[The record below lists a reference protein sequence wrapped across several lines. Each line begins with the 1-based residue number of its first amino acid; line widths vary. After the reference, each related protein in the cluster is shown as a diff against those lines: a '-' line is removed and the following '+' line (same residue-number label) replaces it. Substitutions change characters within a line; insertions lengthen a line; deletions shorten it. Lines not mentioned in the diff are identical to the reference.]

1 MSSEALARVLVDTG
15 VFSLDRE
22 FYYKIPESEKG
33 KLGVGHAVKVPFG
46 HGKKSGI
53 VIGFADEE
61 TEYELKEISAVK
73 KGGPVADE
81 KAIELAFFMQ
91 KMYIAPF
98 FDCLKLLCP
107 PGTFGK
113 EDKRVRLSKDFRE
126 RDAFSPM
133 QKNILAFI
141 SEEGGE
147 TTLAALKNEFGSAVT
162 GIIKS
167 LEGKKAV
174 ETVRIS
180 RKNASELKRKYVS
193 LNTDMEKAL
202 SLLSPRA
209 AAQREAVALLSDG
222 ARPLTEFKNQSAV
235 RALSEK
241 GIAVIY
247 DEAKRRDPFKEKD
260 VNATASLDPTDE
272 QRAALDKI
280 NSLSDKESY
289 GEVLLHG
296 VTGSGKT
303 EVYMQA
309 IDRVIKKGKGVIV
322 LVPEISLTPQ
332 MTDRFLGRFGEN
344 VAILHSMLSV
354 GERLDEWMRIKNGEA
369 KVVIGARSAVFAP
382 LDDIG
387 LIIVDEEHENT
398 YKSEQTPRYDAVEVA
413 KKRCMQHNA
422 LLILA
427 SATPSVTDYYKALSG
442 EYELIKMTKRYN
454 EISLP
459 LIEAVDMRSELKNGN
474 RKMLSVRL
482 REEIRK
488 NIENKEQTV
497 LFLNRRG
504 FSTFVSCRDC
514 GYVALCPEC
523 SIALVYHKN
532 TGTLNCHYCGYK
544 TAVMKSCPSCSSAHI
559 KYFGT
564 GTERLEEELRETFP
578 SAGVIRMDVDTA
590 TGKNAHEKILKK
602 FSEEKIDILLGTQ
615 MVSKGLD
622 FPNISLVGVVAA
634 DMSLNIDDYRASE
647 RTFDL
652 ITQVCGR
659 AGRGKMRGRAVI
671 QTYSPENPVIG
682 FSKEQD
688 YEGFYESE
696 IAYRKMFGYPPFSN
710 IVCVS
715 FSSKNEASV
724 KNACIKT
731 EERFKKLFEG
741 ADIKLFKS
749 APSPLYKI
757 KGRFRW
763 RFWFKGEADIK
774 TRVLLRELYKGFKEK
789 DVKMAIAVD
798 PVNMA

>member
-1 MSSEALARVLVDTG
+1 MALETLARVLVDTG

-22 FYYKIPESEKG
+22 FYYKIPDSEKG
-33 KLGVGHAVKVPFG
+33 TLKAGCIVTVPFG
-46 HGKKSGI
+46 RGKKTGI
-53 VIGFADEE
+53 VIGFTDEE
-61 TEYELKEISAVK
+61 TDYELKYISAVK
-73 KGGPVADE
+73 KGEPAADD
-81 KAIELAFFMQ
+81 KAIELAHFMQ

-113 EDKRVRLSKDFRE
+113 EDKKVLLINADGN
-126 RDAFSPM
+126 FSPL
-133 QKNILAFI
+133 QKKVLAFI
-141 SEEGGE
+141 EDEGGA
-147 TTLAALKNEFGSAVT
+147 TTLAALKNEFGASVT
-162 GIIKS
+162 GTVKS
-167 LEGKKAV
+167 LEEKNAV
-174 ETVRIS
+174 ETEKFTHKKAGV
-180 RKNASELKRKYVS
+180 LKRKYVS
-193 LNTDMEKAL
+193 LNMKAEDAL
-202 SLLSPRA
+202 
-209 AAQREAVALLSDG
+209 ALLPDRAVSQRDAVMALEKG
-222 ARPLTEFKNQSAV
+222 DRPLAGFNNTSAI
-235 RALSEK
+235 RALSDK
-241 GIAVIY
+241 GIVKIY
-247 DEAKRRDPFKEKD
+247 DEALRRDPFKEK
-260 VNATASLDPTDE
+260 NLSATYSLHPTEE
-272 QRAALDKI
+272 QKAALETI
-280 NSLSDKESY
+280 NSLSDSSRAKT
-289 GEVLLHG
+289 VLLHG

-309 IDRVIKKGKGVIV
+309 IERTVKNGRQAIV

-344 VAILHSMLSV
+344 VAILHSMLSS

-369 KVVIGARSAVFAP
+369 KVVVGARSAIFAP
-382 LDDIG
+382 LDNIG

-398 YKSEQTPRYDAVEVA
+398 YKSEQTPRYDAIEVA
-413 KKRCMQHNA
+413 KMRCRQHNA

-442 EYELIKMTKRYN
+442 KYELIKMTKRYN
-454 EISLP
+454 EVSLP

-474 RKMLSVRL
+474 RRMLSGRL
-482 REEIRK
+482 TEEIRK
-488 NIENKEQTV
+488 NIENGEQTV

-514 GYVALCPEC
+514 GYVALCPSC

-544 TAVMKSCPSCSSAHI
+544 TAVMKTCPSCLSGHI

-564 GTERLEEELRETFP
+564 GTERLEEEIRVLFP
-578 SAGVIRMDVDTA
+578 SASVIRMDVDTTA
-590 TGKNAHEKILKK
+590 GKNAHEKILKK

-659 AGRGKMRGRAVI
+659 AGRGDTRGRAII
-671 QTYSPENPVIG
+671 QTYSPENPVIE
-682 FSKEQD
+682 FAKKQD

-715 FSSKNEASV
+715 FSSADEKSV
-724 KNACIKT
+724 KEACLKT
-731 EERFKKLFEG
+731 EKKFKELFSG
-741 ADIKLFKS
+741 RDIKLFAS

-757 KGRFRW
+757 KGRYRW
-763 RFWFKGEADIK
+763 RFWFKGEADSV
-774 TRVLLRELYKGFKEK
+774 TRELLRTLYFDFKSK
-789 DVKMAIAVD
+789 TVKMAIMID

>member
-1 MSSEALARVLVDTG
+1 MSVDTLARVMVDTG

-22 FYYKIPESEKG
+22 FYYKIPESAAGDIEAG
-33 KLGVGHAVKVPFG
+33 CAVTVPFG

-53 VIGFADEE
+53 IVGFADED
-61 TEYELKEISAVK
+61 TNYELKEISAVK

-81 KAIELAFFMQ
+81 KAIELAFYMQ
-91 KMYIAPF
+91 KRYISPF
-98 FDCLKLLCP
+98 FDCLRLLCP

-113 EDKRVRLSKDFRE
+113 EDKRVRLSDGISE
-126 RDAFSPM
+126 TDAFSPI
-133 QKNILAFI
+133 QEKVLAFI
-141 SEEGGE
+141 SEEGKE
-147 TTLAALKNEFGSAVT
+147 TTLAALKSEFGSTVT
-162 GIIKS
+162 GTIKS
-167 LEGKKAV
+167 LEKKKAV
-174 ETVRIS
+174 KTESLS
-180 RKNASELKRKYVS
+180 RRNAAELKRKYVS
-193 LNTDMEKAL
+193 LSMEQGEAL
-202 SLLSPRA
+202 MLLGHNA
-209 AAQREAVALLSDG
+209 AAQRCAVELLAGG
-222 ARPLTEFKNQSAV
+222 AKPLAEFKNQSAV

-241 GIAVIY
+241 GIVKIY
-247 DEAKRRDPFKEKD
+247 DEIKRRDPFKEKN
-260 VNATASLDPTDE
+260 VSASVSLEPTDE
-272 QRAALDKI
+272 QRAALNII
-280 NSLSDKESY
+280 NPLLEKESY
-289 GEVLLHG
+289 DTVLLHG

-309 IDRVIKKGKGVIV
+309 IDRVLKKGRQVIV

-332 MTDRFLGRFGEN
+332 MTDRFLGRFGEK
-344 VAILHSMLSV
+344 VAILHSMLSA
-354 GERLDEWMRIKNGEA
+354 GERLDEWNRIRNGEA

-382 LDDIG
+382 LDNIG

-398 YKSEQTPRYDAVEVA
+398 YKSEQTPRYDAAEVA

-422 LLILA
+422 LLILG
-427 SATPSVTDYYKALSG
+427 SATPAVADYHKALSG
-442 EYELIKMTKRYN
+442 EYKLIKMTKRYN
-454 EISLP
+454 EVSLP
-459 LIEAVDMRSELKNGN
+459 LIETVDMRAELKNGN
-474 RKMLSVRL
+474 RRMLSVHL
-482 REEIRK
+482 REEIKR

-532 TGTLNCHYCGYK
+532 TQTLNCHYCGYK
-544 TAVMKSCPSCSSAHI
+544 TAVMHKCPSCSSAHI

-564 GTERLEEELRETFP
+564 GTERLEEEIRETFP
-578 SAGVIRMDVDTA
+578 SAGIIRMDVDTA
-590 TGKNAHEKILKK
+590 SGKNAHEKILKK

-659 AGRGKMRGRAVI
+659 AGRGKTRGRAVI
-671 QTYSPENPVIG
+671 QTYSPENPVIE
-682 FSKEQD
+682 FSKNQD

-696 IAYRKMFGYPPFSN
+696 IAYRNMFGYPPFSN
-710 IVCVS
+710 IVCAV
-715 FSSKNEASV
+715 FSSENETSV

-731 EERFKKLFEG
+731 EERFRELFDG
-741 ADIKLFKS
+741 TDIKLFKS
-749 APSPLYKI
+749 APSSLYKI
-757 KGRFRW
+757 KGQYRW
-763 RFWFKGEADIK
+763 RFWFKGEVNDN
-774 TRVLLRELYKGFKEK
+774 TRELLRTLYAGFKEK
-789 DVKMAIAVD
+789 DVKMTIAVD

>member
-1 MSSEALARVLVDTG
+1 MALETLARVLVDTG

-22 FYYKIPESEKG
+22 FYYKIPDSDKG
-33 KLGVGHAVKVPFG
+33 TLKAGCIVTVPFG
-46 HGKKSGI
+46 RGKKTGI
-53 VIGFADEE
+53 VIGFTDEE
-61 TEYELKEISAVK
+61 TDYELKYISAVK
-73 KGGPVADE
+73 KGEPAADD
-81 KAIELAFFMQ
+81 KAIELAHFMQ

-113 EDKRVRLSKDFRE
+113 EDKKVRLINADGN
-126 RDAFSPM
+126 FSPL
-133 QKNILAFI
+133 QKKVLAFI
-141 SEEGGE
+141 EDEGGA
-147 TTLAALKNEFGSAVT
+147 TTLAALKNEFGASVT
-162 GIIKS
+162 GTVKN
-167 LEGKKAV
+167 LEEKNAV
-174 ETVRIS
+174 ETEKFTHKKAGV
-180 RKNASELKRKYVS
+180 LKRKYVS
-193 LNTDMEKAL
+193 LNMKAEDAL
-202 SLLSPRA
+202 
-209 AAQREAVALLSDG
+209 ALLPDRAVSQRDAVMALEKG
-222 ARPLTEFKNQSAV
+222 DRPLAGFDNTSAI
-235 RALSEK
+235 RALSDK
-241 GIAVIY
+241 GIVKIY
-247 DEAKRRDPFKEKD
+247 DEALRRDPFKEK
-260 VNATASLDPTDE
+260 NLSATYSLHPTEE
-272 QRAALDKI
+272 QKAALETI
-280 NSLSDKESY
+280 NRLSDSGRAKT
-289 GEVLLHG
+289 VLLHG

-309 IDRVIKKGKGVIV
+309 IERTVKNGRQAIV

-344 VAILHSMLSV
+344 VAILHSMLSS

-369 KVVIGARSAVFAP
+369 KVVVGARSAIFAP
-382 LDDIG
+382 LDNIG

-398 YKSEQTPRYDAVEVA
+398 YKSEQTPRYDAIEVA
-413 KKRCMQHNA
+413 KMRCRQHNA

-442 EYELIKMTKRYN
+442 KYELIKMTKRYN
-454 EISLP
+454 EVSLP
-459 LIEAVDMRSELKNGN
+459 SIEAVDMRSELKNGN
-474 RKMLSVRL
+474 RRMLSGRL
-482 REEIRK
+482 TEEIRK
-488 NIENKEQTV
+488 NIENGEQTV

-514 GYVALCPEC
+514 GYVALCPSC

-544 TAVMKSCPSCSSAHI
+544 TAVMKTCPSCSSGHI

-564 GTERLEEELRETFP
+564 GTERLEEEIRVLFP
-578 SAGVIRMDVDTA
+578 SASVIRMDVDTTA
-590 TGKNAHEKILKK
+590 GKNAHEKILKK

-659 AGRGKMRGRAVI
+659 AGRGDTRGRAII
-671 QTYSPENPVIG
+671 QTYSPENPVIE
-682 FSKEQD
+682 FAKKQD

-715 FSSKNEASV
+715 FSSADEKSV
-724 KNACIKT
+724 KEACLKIEKK
-731 EERFKKLFEG
+731 FKELFSG
-741 ADIKLFKS
+741 RDIKLFAS

-757 KGRFRW
+757 KGRYRW
-763 RFWFKGEADIK
+763 RFWFKGEADTV
-774 TRVLLRELYKGFKEK
+774 TRELLRTLYFDFKSK
-789 DVKMAIAVD
+789 TVKMAIMID